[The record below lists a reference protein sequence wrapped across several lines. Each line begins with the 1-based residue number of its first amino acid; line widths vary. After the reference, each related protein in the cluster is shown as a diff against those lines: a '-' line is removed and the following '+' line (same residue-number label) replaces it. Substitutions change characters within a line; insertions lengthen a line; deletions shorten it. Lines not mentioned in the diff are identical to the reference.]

1 MDFLISFS
9 INLIFF
15 IYWLFIIK
23 KDNKLINLIIYLNIL
38 SPGFFIKN
46 TLINLSDILMPI
58 IFIVFL
64 FKNKSNVI
72 NKKTPLLLSFS
83 LILLSIILSFLSAA
97 LTNSLSIIML
107 FRGLRFLELI
117 LSVNILYIE
126 IRRKNNLN
134 YLLKITHTYS
144 LLLMILCFGLF
155 FYQDSQFASIQSMW
169 INSIELKRAGGIY
182 KESSSF
188 GFSCVLATVL
198 SLYSI
203 DKKFRLKTSYFLL
216 ILSIINN
223 ILSYTRIS
231 NIALIIVL
239 IIWFFSNIT
248 KGKMIAF
255 GTFLIMLLLLITTNP
270 IIQGFFTDRILGL
283 FVNSLESSASGR
295 FDVWSNTMNVFI
307 DSNKV
312 IFGLGYKYDFVLCD
326 NCFLF
331 ALTNLGLFGLLC
343 YFLLLLDIFLNYLN
357 TQKYTILCLF
367 IILVVMSLTC
377 DVLTYTR
384 GLFIFFTII
393 LIAKSKNCN
402 ITFLERRK

>member
-1 MDFLISFS
+1 M
-9 INLIFF
+9 
-15 IYWLFIIK
+15 
-23 KDNKLINLIIYLNIL
+23 INLIIYLNIL

-331 ALTNLGLFGLLC
+331 ALNV
-343 YFLLLLDIFLNYLN
+343 YLS
-357 TQKYTILCLF
+357 F
-367 IILVVMSLTC
+367 
-377 DVLTYTR
+377 
-384 GLFIFFTII
+384 
-393 LIAKSKNCN
+393 
-402 ITFLERRK
+402 